1 MGEQDQRRA
10 EGADEGAEP
19 LHHRGTVELIE
30 RDVAAAAG
38 PRPIRHHGAIAAL
51 SEEIGP
57 SEPAIG
63 GALIT
68 SAGMRAAVHHD
79 DGRAT
84 GRGHGSESLEIDRHR
99 RSDQPGLVD
108 HGHDDKST
116 AEPNALREHTL
127 VSRFRRSYHLAAPT
141 FTNVGN
147 RGTLASRDP
156 SVALGPQAQTTI
168 DDEGQG
174 VS

>member
-1 MGEQDQRRA
+1 MTSWLDVPEAKLAHAIMTAVGDT
-10 EGADEGAEP
+10 
-19 LHHRGTVELIE
+19 TV
-30 RDVAAAAG
+30 
-38 PRPIRHHGAIAAL
+38 
-51 SEEIGP
+51 GP

-147 RGTLASRDP
+147 RGTLASHDP
-156 SVALGPQAQTTI
+156 SVALHLTFL
-168 DDEGQG
+168 
-174 VS
+174 